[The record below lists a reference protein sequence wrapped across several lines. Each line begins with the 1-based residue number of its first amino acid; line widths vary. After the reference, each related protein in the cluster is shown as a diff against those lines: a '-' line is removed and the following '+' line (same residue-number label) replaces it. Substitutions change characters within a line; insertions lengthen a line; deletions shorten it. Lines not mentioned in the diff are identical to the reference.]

1 MSIDGVNMYKK
12 NITRSLF
19 STENIKYS
27 LIFLILFIIF
37 EYLLRTF
44 LIRDLILYL
53 ERAEMFPPSEFWKI
67 ILYSL
72 FLVSFTP
79 FITVIFKR
87 KYEIIFLGYFIPA
100 LIIAIFI
107 QHADEYGIFYLW
119 EKVCIWYGYFP
130 WWSLCEIIPVFI
142 LIYLLRRSVSL
153 RDDIIGIISFCLIY
167 SAFSMVVFL
176 HFFSCPS
183 AYCPRSSFFFSSAS
197 FGIFGALYLILLSFT
212 VEKIVKIKIFRQY
225 ISK

>member
-1 MSIDGVNMYKK
+1 MGRCNRITK
-12 NITRSLF
+12 NLF
-19 STENIKYS
+19 SIENIKYS

-37 EYLLRTF
+37 GYLLRNF

-53 ERAEMFPPSEFWKI
+53 ERAEMFPPSGLWKI
-67 ILYSL
+67 ILYFS
-72 FLVSFTP
+72 FLASFTS
-79 FITVIFKR
+79 FIILIFKR
-87 KYEIIFLGYFIPA
+87 KYEIVFLGYFVPV

-119 EKVCIWYGYFP
+119 EKICIWYGYFP

-183 AYCPRSSFFFSSAS
+183 AYCPRSSFFLSSAS
-197 FGIFGALYLILLSFT
+197 FGIFGALYLILLSFV
-212 VEKIVKIKIFRQY
+212 VEKIAKIKIFRRATQTTP
-225 ISK
+225 K